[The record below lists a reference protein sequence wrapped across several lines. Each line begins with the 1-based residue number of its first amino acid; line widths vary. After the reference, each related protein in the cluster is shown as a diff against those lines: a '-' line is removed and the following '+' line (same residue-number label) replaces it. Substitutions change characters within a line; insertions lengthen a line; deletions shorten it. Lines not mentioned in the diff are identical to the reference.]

1 MTGSSSTSRTA
12 AVPIG
17 SATAELEVP
26 KSMATKPCRA
36 AADGA
41 LWMGGMREGETKIEG
56 ARL

>member
-1 MTGSSSTSRTA
+1 
-12 AVPIG
+12 
-17 SATAELEVP
+17 LEVP

-41 LWMGGMREGETKIEG
+41 WWMGGMREGETKIEG